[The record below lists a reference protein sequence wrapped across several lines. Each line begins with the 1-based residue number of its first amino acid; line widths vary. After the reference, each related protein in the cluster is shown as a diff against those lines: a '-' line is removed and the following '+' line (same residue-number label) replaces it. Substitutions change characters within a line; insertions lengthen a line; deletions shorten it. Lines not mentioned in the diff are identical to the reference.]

1 MPTIYLK
8 QDDLPVGL
16 KELKGK
22 ALQWAASYRQAAFF
36 EPNQIPYP
44 HGGFL
49 NLLGVSNG
57 LPLPFLPGD
66 SFARLRRTL
75 EEQEN
80 LLCGFLTYDLK
91 NEIEKLSSRHP
102 DPIGFP
108 KMHFFFPEIS
118 LLFDQEGVQMRSAKE
133 EGLAILEAIL
143 AAPPPGQAPPLSA
156 SVVRQRVTKEE
167 YVTTVEKIKEE
178 IREGQVYEL
187 TYCFE
192 FFAERVTIDPV
203 NTFYALNDASPM
215 PFACFYKVG
224 DRFLL
229 CASPERFLKK
239 EQEVL
244 ISQPIKGTIRRGS
257 TPTEDIGLQ
266 QQLLLDEKE
275 RAENMMIVDLV
286 RNDLRRSCGTGTVRV
301 EELFGIY
308 GFEHVSQMISTVTGR
323 LRPECDLVDALQ
335 GAFPMGSMTGAP
347 KIRAMELIERY
358 EKTRRGLFSG
368 SIGYILPNG
377 DADFNVVIRSMQYH
391 AATGYL
397 SFMVGSA
404 ITSDSN
410 PDREYEECLLKAR
423 AILQVLGQQ

>member
-1 MPTIYLK
+1 
-8 QDDLPVGL
+8 
-16 KELKGK
+16 
-22 ALQWAASYRQAAFF
+22 
-36 EPNQIPYP
+36 
-44 HGGFL
+44 
-49 NLLGVSNG
+49 
-57 LPLPFLPGD
+57 
-66 SFARLRRTL
+66 
-75 EEQEN
+75 
-80 LLCGFLTYDLK
+80 
-91 NEIEKLSSRHP
+91 
-102 DPIGFP
+102 
-108 KMHFFFPEIS
+108 
-118 LLFDQEGVQMRSAKE
+118 
-133 EGLAILEAIL
+133 
-143 AAPPPGQAPPLSA
+143 
-156 SVVRQRVTKEE
+156 
-167 YVTTVEKIKEE
+167 
-178 IREGQVYEL
+178 
-187 TYCFE
+187 
-192 FFAERVTIDPV
+192 
-203 NTFYALNDASPM
+203 M

-335 GAFPMGSMTGAP
+335 GAFPMVSMTGAP

-377 DADFNVVIRSMQYH
+377 DANFNVVIRSMQYH